1 MVLSIGIQQS
11 QSCWSSLVVQT
22 RGLVYAQWLL
32 ACMSKNASKWGD
44 EETGRLCVYI
54 CMWGRFAFAFFFPSV
69 LSNGYLI
76 CSDESNPR
84 FFHCMVTH
92 NAFCSY
98 LIHLVTVF
106 KGDLSMWSHW
116 DSLMLA

>member
-54 CMWGRFAFAFFFPSV
+54 CMWGRFAFAFFFLQSFQMAILSVQMRVILGFFTAWLHIMLSV
-69 LSNGYLI
+69 LTSFI
-76 CSDESNPR
+76 
-84 FFHCMVTH
+84 
-92 NAFCSY
+92 
-98 LIHLVTVF
+98 
-106 KGDLSMWSHW
+106 
-116 DSLMLA
+116 